1 MFSPTRAHHHSP
13 AFQRRQQQEQLDN
26 DSLSIDEMDYSLGG
40 GGGVEL
46 NSHLRLRSSSP
57 RKSVSA
63 SEFRQW
69 LKKNK
74 EWAETHHKKINQRK
88 KSIDSQLVKESAK
101 PRLISST
108 KSVRL
113 TEIAQKKESAQ
124 LSQINQLLRTN
135 NESSDRGRATPEEE
149 MFFEGGGGG
158 ADGILSVYD
167 RLAIRGRIQADKRM
181 NFTPPPRSVRENSR
195 LSTVLY

>member
-1 MFSPTRAHHHSP
+1 MDHS
-13 AFQRRQQQEQLDN
+13 LG
-26 DSLSIDEMDYSLGG
+26 GG

-74 EWAETHHKKINQRK
+74 EWAETHHQKINQRK

-108 KSVRL
+108 KS
-113 TEIAQKKESAQ
+113 
-124 LSQINQLLRTN
+124 
-135 NESSDRGRATPEEE
+135 SDRQKSLRRRKA
-149 MFFEGGGGG
+149 
-158 ADGILSVYD
+158 LS
-167 RLAIRGRIQADKRM
+167 
-181 NFTPPPRSVRENSR
+181 
-195 LSTVLY
+195 